1 MKNLLLVGFL
11 LIYCILINAQISPTQ
26 NIQFRSHLNLGNN
39 CANVWGYAAN
49 GREYALAGTFNGM
62 AIVDVTNPDA
72 LKLIK
77 NVVAVQSSWREI
89 KTYKNFAYI
98 STEGSGQG
106 LQIVNLASLP
116 DSNVAIKNYKGGDST
131 LVSIER
137 IHALH
142 VDTAKGFIYLY
153 GGRSKVKVGLDT
165 LLVSGAVVLDIKKDP
180 WNPKFVGVY
189 EKGYIHD
196 GVAVNDT
203 LYGGHIYEGY
213 FSVIDFRDKKNYKVL
228 GTQKTPTAFTHN
240 TWLSDSHKTV
250 FTTDENAGSYL
261 AAYDITDLSNIKSLD
276 RIRSVAG
283 PNAIVHNTYI
293 LNNYAINSWY
303 TEGVT
308 IVDAHRPQN
317 LIQVGQNDTYNGSG
331 AEFKGA
337 WGVYP
342 FLPSGTLLVN
352 NINDGLR
359 TLTPKY
365 VRACY
370 LEGNAIDSATRQPL
384 SGVRVKIN
392 STDPD
397 KMAESNISGN
407 YYSGQA
413 TPGDFTVT
421 YSKSGYYP
429 RTVNV
434 ILVAGELF
442 KQNIQ
447 LRPKVKFSVTGNVV
461 ANVGGAK
468 IPNSVASFKGSDTTY
483 VVKTDAQGNF
493 VVNEIYDDTY
503 EVVGAAWGYLHKK
516 INFTVNPNNTNVAI
530 KLDKGYQDDFVGD
543 LGWKVSG
550 TFGDT
555 SKTKGVW
562 KWGTPI
568 ETNLN
573 GIIASPGS
581 EMPNDFGNACYV
593 TGNNSSEIGVDDV
606 DDGFTL
612 LTSPIM
618 KLRSYQNPKLF
629 LSYWFVNIGGS
640 TVTNDTMKIIL
651 SNGLKDTVLTTI
663 TQSNSSWLSLVKNL
677 KSVLPLT
684 DSMQIKIW
692 IADSSPGHI
701 LEGGIDAF
709 RIDDAVSTTEIQENW
724 TIKAYPNP
732 FNSTLNVDFQ
742 LDKYIKNAQL
752 KIFNIMGQVLAVKKM
767 ENTVDVGN
775 PDAFGK
781 GVVSLNE
788 NLEAGIYFI
797 RLEADNKVSRT
808 IRVVKQ

>member
-1 MKNLLLVGFL
+1 MKNLLLVGLL

-49 GREYALAGTFNGM
+49 GREYALAGTYNGM

-72 LKLIK
+72 MKLIK
-77 NVVAVQSSWREI
+77 NVAAVQSAWREI

-106 LQIVNLASLP
+106 LQIVNLSSLP

-131 LVSIER
+131 LIAIER
-137 IHALH
+137 IHSLH
-142 VDTAKGFIYLY
+142 VDTEKGFVYLY
-153 GGRSKVKVGLDT
+153 GGRSRVKVGLDT
-165 LLVSGAVVLDIKKDP
+165 LLVSGAIVLDIKTDP

-196 GVAVNDT
+196 GIAINDT

-228 GTQKTPTAFTHN
+228 ATQKTPTAFTHN
-240 TWLSDSHKTV
+240 TWLSENRKTV

-261 AAYDITDLSNIKSLD
+261 GAYDITDLKNIKPLD

-283 PNAIVHNTYI
+283 PNAIVHNTYV
-293 LNNYAINSWY
+293 LNDYAITSWY

-317 LIQVGQNDTYNGSG
+317 LIQVGQNDTYYGSG
-331 AEFKGA
+331 ADFAGA

-370 LEGNAIDSATRQPL
+370 LEGNVIDSITRQPL

-413 TPGDFTVT
+413 TPGEFTVT

-429 RTVNV
+429 KTINV
-434 ILVAGELF
+434 ILVSSELF
-442 KQNIQ
+442 KQNVQ
-447 LRPKVKFSVTGNVV
+447 LRPKVKYSVTGNII
-461 ANVGGAK
+461 ANASGAK
-468 IPNSVASFKGSDTTY
+468 IPNAIAFFKGFDTTY
-483 VVKTDAQGNF
+483 VAKTDAQGNF
-493 VVNEIYDDTY
+493 MISEIFDDSY
-503 EVVGAAWGYLHKK
+503 EVVGGAWGYLHKK
-516 INFTVNPNNTNVAI
+516 INFTVNPNMTNVAI
-530 KLDKGYQDDFVGD
+530 GLDKGYQDDFVGD

-550 TFGDT
+550 TFPDT
-555 SKTKGVW
+555 IKTKGIWQLGV
-562 KWGTPI
+562 PI
-568 ETNLN
+568 ETTLN
-573 GIIASPGS
+573 GSVASPGS
-581 EMPNDFGNACYV
+581 DLPNDFGNACYA

-612 LTSPIM
+612 LTSPFM
-618 KLRSYQNPKLF
+618 KLKNYQNPKLF

-640 TVTNDTMKIIL
+640 TVGNDSMKIIL
-651 SNGLKDTVLTTI
+651 SNGLRDTVLTTI
-663 TQSNSSWLSLVKNL
+663 TQSGGGWLPFVKGL
-677 KSVLPLT
+677 KSYLPLT

-692 IADSSPGHI
+692 IADSAPGHI
-701 LEGGIDAF
+701 VEGGIDGF
-709 RIDDAVSTTEIQENW
+709 RIDDAVSTIDVQENW
-724 TIKAYPNP
+724 SIKAYPNP

-742 LDKYIKNAQL
+742 LDKDIKNAQL
-752 KIFNIMGQVLAVKKM
+752 KIFNILGQVLSVKKL
-767 ENTVDVGN
+767 ENTE
-775 PDAFGK
+775 
-781 GVVSLNE
+781 GVISLNE
-788 NLEAGIYFI
+788 NLEAGIYFL